1 MYVGRGPSAGAQSG
15 ATAERWRWWRCRWLS
30 AVRRWRPRWRWLR
43 PGRWRWVRVGFVGPH
58 ARCSVAP
65 YPWCDPSQAAAM
77 VALAVFRVAG
87 CAQWRMLPWGPVRVG
102 VPLDGKAP
110 IAEAACDAAAVDA
123 GAVEG
128 RSITPR
134 KDLHRDPRRPP
145 VLCSSGLPV
154 LCSSGHI
161 PG

>member
-1 MYVGRGPSAGAQSG
+1 
-15 ATAERWRWWRCRWLS
+15 
-30 AVRRWRPRWRWLR
+30 
-43 PGRWRWVRVGFVGPH
+43 
-58 ARCSVAP
+58 
-65 YPWCDPSQAAAM
+65 M

-102 VPLDGKAP
+102 VPLDGKAT

-161 PG
+161 RNASPRRARRHARGAECGVIPA